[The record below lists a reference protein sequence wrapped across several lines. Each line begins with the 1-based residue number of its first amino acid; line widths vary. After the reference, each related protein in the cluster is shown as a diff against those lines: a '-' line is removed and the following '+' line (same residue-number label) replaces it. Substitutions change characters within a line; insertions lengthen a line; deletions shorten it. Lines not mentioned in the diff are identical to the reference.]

1 MKKIKLFFSLLEE
14 RDWLEYMATQGFLL
28 TDISWGLLYYFKQTD
43 PCEKVYEI
51 ERFALSKNPTVAE
64 LTARSRAIDLATEFG
79 WELVT
84 NDEDMNYYFVKDK
97 AGDETDE
104 FYDDKDARL
113 ERAERYR
120 RHYSIELPLD
130 SLKYCL
136 LIFAL
141 YTILFT
147 IGRGWDTYGFVLFFL
162 FCTGCMLFISYL
174 SILWGL
180 RFHKELSMS
189 REEWTLYKKHT
200 ERKHFN
206 KVQQLRSYLQEKS
219 ESGLSLIAFEDGY
232 FTFAEDTKRYN
243 YFIDTR
249 SSLKKRLKDEGTP
262 YEEERKDWND
272 VGLKWHETSIANA
285 ARYGL
290 KPVALYKKNIL
301 IYKRPYS
308 DAPLPWE
315 NGNDTVSYRPTS
327 STVIFCSI
335 CGAIGA
341 IIGVLLAMNI

>member
-232 FTFAEDTKRYN
+232 FTSQKIRNAT
-243 YFIDTR
+243 TT
-249 SSLKKRLKDEGTP
+249 L
-262 YEEERKDWND
+262 
-272 VGLKWHETSIANA
+272 SIPEA
-285 ARYGL
+285 A
-290 KPVALYKKNIL
+290 
-301 IYKRPYS
+301 
-308 DAPLPWE
+308 
-315 NGNDTVSYRPTS
+315 
-327 STVIFCSI
+327 
-335 CGAIGA
+335 
-341 IIGVLLAMNI
+341 